1 MTRALFSTGWN
12 GSSFR
17 AQGSAKTGPMTPVF
31 SASTAFR
38 SALRESS
45 ALIFP
50 VSCAGCGRV
59 DHALCSQC
67 QLALIP
73 PAELTVTR
81 VRVDGAQC
89 EVWSALSYEKTVRR
103 VILAFKEKSRID
115 LVAVLAAA
123 LRCSLVAV
131 QSTAYPEAFP
141 RQPGVSGVGDVLLPV
156 VIPST
161 RRAWR
166 RRGFHPTMLV
176 LRRARLLVPPLWHAL
191 RLTRQTA
198 DQADLSRNDRAH
210 NRAGS
215 MSASSRLAG
224 RSCLIVDDIL
234 TTGSTIK
241 EATRAIH
248 AVGGSVLGAATI
260 AHTPLIHNSYSQ

>member
-1 MTRALFSTGWN
+1 MPCVLSANWL
-12 GSSFR
+12 SFPPLNSR
-17 AQGSAKTGPMTPVF
+17 SPASVLTERSAKYGQRCPTRRLSVV
-31 SASTAFR
+31 
-38 SALRESS
+38 SS
-45 ALIFP
+45 SPSKKNHGSI
-50 VSCAGCGRV
+50 
-59 DHALCSQC
+59 
-67 QLALIP
+67 
-73 PAELTVTR
+73 
-81 VRVDGAQC
+81 
-89 EVWSALSYEKTVRR
+89 LS
-103 VILAFKEKSRID
+103 
-115 LVAVLAAA
+115 
-123 LRCSLVAV
+123 RCSLVAV

-141 RQPGVSGVGDVLLPV
+141 RQPGVSGVGDALLPV